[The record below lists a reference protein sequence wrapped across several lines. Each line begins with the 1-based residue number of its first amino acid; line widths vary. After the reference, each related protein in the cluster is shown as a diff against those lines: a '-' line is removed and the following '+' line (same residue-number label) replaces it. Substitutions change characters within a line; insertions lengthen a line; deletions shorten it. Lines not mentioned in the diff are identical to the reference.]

1 MSKNENWV
9 LGVAL
14 GLLGSIAINSGNNLQ
29 CLGLKYLKS
38 QETVEQEVPAVERQ
52 KKSSLPSLPWLE
64 RQTAARFG
72 PRGAKTFPLDE
83 SEETEF
89 VVVKVGRKSQW
100 QSVTYNIGTFI
111 FVAGSLLNFASF
123 AYAAQSMLASL
134 ESIQFVTNL
143 LFGKF
148 LLGAHVTQTMLAGT
162 VLTVTG
168 TVLAVQFSSKETLA
182 LDISAMKQLYSN
194 PAYLSYLLVMGIL
207 LVALD
212 ISYRILNER
221 KRVNREVKH
230 SDIIQPCIYSF
241 WSALI
246 GTQSVVHAKLLAE
259 LLVVHTSGDENIF
272 RSWFTYVTILVWILT
287 VIVWLKRLNDALKI
301 FDPLFIIPLLQCSFI
316 FLAIVSGGIYFRE
329 FDSFDTNQ
337 WLGFW
342 FGIFVMFSGLVLLT
356 PKPKGAKDD
365 ELHQAL
371 VNLLLES
378 GSSLDK
384 SAARTPHSPKPTP
397 RQGNEQ
403 TSSFPDDINSIPAN
417 EGIEC
422 DNRYQRS
429 SMENN
434 IASAA
439 LDAVK
444 DAFNGDPRAKTLSEA
459 MLMHTTDQRARKR
472 RRTALKKLL
481 GLIKDNP
488 ITSEGYNEEIANL
501 IRELQLVDMME
512 TPVPGPDIRD
522 MAKHLLL
529 EIERNKTSKVI

>member
-1 MSKNENWV
+1 MASKNENWF

-14 GLLGSIAINSGNNLQ
+14 GLLGSVAINTGNNIQ
-29 CLGLKYLKS
+29 CLGLKNLKS
-38 QETVEQEVPAVERQ
+38 NDTVGQEGDVIEKQ
-52 KKSSLPSLPWLE
+52 KKPSLLALPWLE

-72 PRGAKTFPLDE
+72 PRGAKTFP
-83 SEETEF
+83 SEANEASEF
-89 VVVKVGRKSQW
+89 VVVHVGRKSQW

-111 FVAGSLLNFASF
+111 FVAGSLLNFASY

-148 LLGAHVTQTMLAGT
+148 MLGAHVTQAMLAGT

-182 LDISAMKQLYSN
+182 LDISGMKQLYLN
-194 PAYLSYLLVMGIL
+194 PAYLCYLVVMGIL

-212 ISYRILNER
+212 VSYRILNER
-221 KRVNREVKH
+221 KRINREVKH
-230 SDIIQPCIYSF
+230 GDIIQPCIYSF

-246 GTQSVVHAKLLAE
+246 GTQSVVQAKLIAE

-272 RSWFTYVTILVWILT
+272 RSWFTYITITVWTVTV
-287 VIVWLKRLNDALKI
+287 VVWLKRLNDALKI

-329 FDSFDTNQ
+329 FDNFDVNQ

-356 PKPKGAKDD
+356 PKPKGSKDD

-371 VNLLLES
+371 VKLLLES
-378 GSSLDK
+378 GSTLNS
-384 SAARTPHSPKPTP
+384 SVVRIPHSPKPTP
-397 RQGNEQ
+397 RNTNVQ
-403 TSSFPDDINSIPAN
+403 SYPDDINLPPS
-417 EGIEC
+417 EGSEYGKWH
-422 DNRYQRS
+422 RRS
-429 SMENN
+429 SKEN
-434 IASAA
+434 ITSAA
-439 LDAVK
+439 LDVIK

-481 GLIKDNP
+481 GLIKGDLR
-488 ITSEGYNEEIANL
+488 NL
-501 IRELQLVDMME
+501 LHIFHYQWCVRRFD
-512 TPVPGPDIRD
+512 
-522 MAKHLLL
+522 
-529 EIERNKTSKVI
+529 